1 MSAEFIDRTREV
13 RSGEEIDVPKLEA
26 YLRSYL
32 PEMHGPLE
40 IEQFH
45 GGHSNLTYLLRMG
58 EREMV
63 LRRPPFGAKIK
74 TAHDMGREYHILSH
88 LAPVYPRVP
97 LPLAYCEDE
106 SVLGAPFYIMERITG
121 IILRNTHPEGLD
133 LSTDVMSRLSQ
144 AFIQNLSDIH
154 SVDIQE
160 AGLSDFGRPEGYV
173 ERQIKGWTERYY
185 NAQTDDIQQID
196 AAAEWLAQN
205 MPPES
210 GVSIIHNDYKYDNL
224 ILDPGDLSNIIGV
237 LDWEMAT
244 VGDPLM
250 DLGTTLGYW
259 VDPDDPPAL
268 KALAFSLTTLPGNLT
283 RIQLAERYA
292 EIRGCDLTHLL
303 FYFVYALFKI
313 AVIVQQIYARYKAG
327 HSKDERFAM
336 MIHVVQVLGKAAARA
351 LELGRID
358 RLG

>member
-1 MSAEFIDRTREV
+1 MSEEFIDRTREV
-13 RSGEEIDVPKLEA
+13 RPGEELDVPKLEA

-32 PEMHGPLE
+32 PEMHDPLE

-45 GGHSNLTYLLRMG
+45 GGHSNLTYLLRVG

-121 IILRNTHPEGLD
+121 VILRNTHPEGLD

-144 AFIQNLSDIH
+144 AFIQNLADIH

-173 ERQIKGWTERYY
+173 ERQIIGWTERYY

-210 GVSIIHNDYKYDNL
+210 
-224 ILDPGDLSNIIGV
+224 
-237 LDWEMAT
+237 
-244 VGDPLM
+244 
-250 DLGTTLGYW
+250 
-259 VDPDDPPAL
+259 
-268 KALAFSLTTLPGNLT
+268 
-283 RIQLAERYA
+283 
-292 EIRGCDLTHLL
+292 
-303 FYFVYALFKI
+303 
-313 AVIVQQIYARYKAG
+313 
-327 HSKDERFAM
+327 
-336 MIHVVQVLGKAAARA
+336 
-351 LELGRID
+351 
-358 RLG
+358 